1 MAGRFF
7 IPRWEEAGRIA
18 GGRVKCNQRLRHAL
32 PVLMDMASHH
42 DGQPALSGAK
52 PPPPG
57 GPQDKRRRR
66 HLARNI
72 IIAILAVPALM
83 WLVLFITKGRFLKGP
98 FETIVGRMT
107 NREVR
112 VGGDF
117 QLYFAPLKI
126 KFYAERFTIANPDW
140 ATRPYL
146 FRADRIDTR
155 IAPLSLLFGKR
166 RFYWLD
172 LQNGAADLEW
182 NPGHTT
188 NTWTF
193 SEKKGGKPLEFPRID
208 VATVQGTT
216 VRYLDPRMR
225 LLADLGIEDIRSED
239 AQIGK
244 SVRVGGT
251 GRIRDTP
258 FRVTAQL
265 LSPDATVNRGENKL
279 TARAWAAN
287 NVVDVSGTLPS
298 LAEIENVPLQTRAR
312 GRDLSEL
319 LGIIGVVLPE
329 TRRYALKG
337 QMVKDGEV
345 YRFTNI
351 AGTVGE
357 SDVAGKLTVTNG
369 ERLHLD
375 SVIRTRS
382 LDIVD
387 ASVLVGYNPD
397 IVETKGAVAAAAATG
412 SGPRK
417 LLPDDDMPVEKM
429 RTFDADLVWTVDQ
442 VKSRRVPISNME
454 LTLDLDRGRLALSPF
469 NFAMARGKVA
479 SDIVFDT
486 RQRPSLV
493 KYDLRLAPTPM
504 GRLLA
509 GWGVEESGTTGTIK
523 GRVQLNGRGDS
534 IADSLATS
542 SGRIAFVMPQGSLS
556 TRNVQL
562 SEIDIGT
569 FAQKMFAGK
578 LKEPVSI
585 NCGLIA
591 YTVRRGIAAA
601 DPILIDTRKNVM
613 LGRGGFSFRTEAID
627 HAIRADAK
635 KFSLFSGQSPLG
647 IGGYFSAPTLNVIS
661 PELIGRAGVGLG
673 LALVAAPVAGVLAFV
688 DIGDAKSAACGP
700 VLAGARAEAQRTTKG
715 EKRDDVGRGTTAKDE
730 KGKEKP
736 GKQQRKKFLGI
747 F

>member
-1 MAGRFF
+1 
-7 IPRWEEAGRIA
+7 
-18 GGRVKCNQRLRHAL
+18 
-32 PVLMDMASHH
+32 MDMASERT
-42 DGQPALSGAK
+42 DRPVPPAPAARRE
-52 PPPPG
+52 
-57 GPQDKRRRR
+57 RRRR
-66 HLARNI
+66 IVRNT
-72 IIAILAVPALM
+72 IIAILAIPALI
-83 WLVLFITKGRFLKGP
+83 WLVLYITKGRFLKGP

-117 QLYFAPLKI
+117 QLYFAPLRI
-126 KFYAERFTIANPDW
+126 KFYAERFTIANPAW

-166 RFYWLD
+166 RLYSLD
-172 LQNGAADLEW
+172 LENGAADLEW
-182 NPGHTT
+182 NAEHST

-208 VATVQGTT
+208 VATVRGTT

-239 AQIGK
+239 ARIGK
-244 SVRVGGT
+244 AVAVKGD

-258 FRVTAQL
+258 FRVAAQL
-265 LSPDATVNRGENKL
+265 LSPDATVNRGANKL

-287 NVVDVSGTLPS
+287 NVVDVAGTLPS

-329 TRRYALKG
+329 TRAYNLKA

-345 YRFTNI
+345 YRFTRM
-351 AGTVGE
+351 AGEVGE
-357 SDVAGKLTVTNG
+357 SDVAGQLTVTNG

-375 SVIRTRS
+375 STIATRS

-387 ASVLVGYNPD
+387 ASVLVGYNPE
-397 IVETKGAVAAAAATG
+397 IVEEKGAVAAAAATG
-412 SGPRK
+412 SGPQK
-417 LLPDDDMPVEKM
+417 LLPDNDLPVEKM
-429 RTFDADLVWTVDQ
+429 RAFDADLRWTVRQ

-469 NFAMARGKVA
+469 SFAMSRGNVA
-479 SDIVFDT
+479 TDILFDT
-486 RQRPSLV
+486 RQRPSAV
-493 KYDLRLAPTPM
+493 KYDIRLAPTPM
-504 GRLLA
+504 GRLFA
-509 GWGVEESGTTGTIK
+509 GWGVEESGTSGTIK
-523 GRVQLNGRGDS
+523 GRVQLSGRGDS

-542 SGRIAFVMPQGSLS
+542 SGRIAFVMPQGTLW

-562 SEIDIGT
+562 AEIDIGT
-569 FAQKMFAGK
+569 FVQKMFSGQ

-585 NCGLIA
+585 NCGLVGF
-591 YTVRRGIAAA
+591 TVRGGIAAA
-601 DPILIDTRKNVM
+601 DPILIDTRKNVI

-627 HAIRADAK
+627 LAIRADAK
-635 KFSLFSGQSPLG
+635 KFSLFSGQSPVGL
-647 IGGYFSAPTLNVIS
+647 GGYFSSPSLNVIS
-661 PELIGRAGVGLG
+661 PDLVGRAGAGLG
-673 LALVAAPVAGVLAFV
+673 LAVAATPLAGILAFV

-700 VLAGARAEAQRTTKG
+700 VLSGANAAAQRTSKG
-715 EKRDDVGRGTTAKDE
+715 EKRDDVGRGTTSKDE
-730 KGKEKP
+730 DGSEKP
-736 GKQQRKKFLGI
+736 DKKQKKKFLGI

>member
-1 MAGRFF
+1 
-7 IPRWEEAGRIA
+7 
-18 GGRVKCNQRLRHAL
+18 
-32 PVLMDMASHH
+32 MASERN
-42 DGQPALSGAK
+42 DRPVPPARASDH
-52 PPPPG
+52 
-57 GPQDKRRRR
+57 QRRRR
-66 HLARNI
+66 RIVRNT
-72 IIAILAVPALM
+72 IIAILAIPALI

-107 NREVR
+107 NREVA

-117 QLYFAPLKI
+117 QLYFAPLRI
-126 KFYAERFTIANPDW
+126 KFYAERFTIANPAW

-155 IAPLSLLFGKR
+155 IAPLSLIFGKR
-166 RFYWLD
+166 RLYWLD

-182 NPGHTT
+182 NADRSS

-208 VATVQGTT
+208 VATVRGTT

-239 AQIGK
+239 ARIGQA
-244 SVRVGGT
+244 VRVAGE

-258 FRVTAQL
+258 FRVAGQL

-329 TRRYALKG
+329 TRAYNLKA

-345 YRFTNI
+345 YRFTRM
-351 AGTVGE
+351 AGVVGK
-357 SDVAGKLTVTNG
+357 SDVAGRLTVTNG

-375 SVIRTRS
+375 STIATRS

-397 IVETKGAVAAAAATG
+397 IVAQKGAVAAAAATE
-412 SGPRK
+412 SGPQK
-417 LLPDDDMPVEKM
+417 LLPDNDLPVEKM
-429 RTFDADLVWTVDQ
+429 RAFDADLRWTVRQ

-454 LTLDLDRGRLALSPF
+454 LTLDLERGRLALSPF
-469 NFAMARGKVA
+469 SFAMSRGNVA
-479 SDIVFDT
+479 TDIVFDT
-486 RQRPSLV
+486 RQRPSAV
-493 KYDLRLAPTPM
+493 QYDIRLAPTPM
-504 GRLLA
+504 GRLFA
-509 GWGVEESGTTGTIK
+509 GWGVAESGTTGTIK
-523 GRVQLNGRGDS
+523 GRVQLSGRGDS

-542 SGRIAFVMPQGSLS
+542 NGRIAFVMPQGTLW

-562 SEIDIGT
+562 AEIDIGT
-569 FAQKMFAGK
+569 FVQKMFSGQ

-585 NCGLIA
+585 NCGLVGF
-591 YTVRRGIAAA
+591 TVRGGIAAA
-601 DPILIDTRKNVM
+601 DPILIDTRKNVI
-613 LGRGGFSFRTEAID
+613 LGRGGFSFRTEAVD
-627 HAIRADAK
+627 LAIRADAK
-635 KFSLFSGQSPLG
+635 KFSLFSGQSPVGLN
-647 IGGYFSAPTLNVIS
+647 GYFSAPSLDVIS
-661 PELIGRAGVGLG
+661 PQLVGRAGAGLG
-673 LALVAAPVAGVLAFV
+673 LAVAATPLAGILAFV

-700 VLAGARAEAQRTTKG
+700 VLAGANAAAQRTSKG

-730 KGKEKP
+730 KGKDEP
-736 GKQQRKKFLGI
+736 GKEQKKKFLGI